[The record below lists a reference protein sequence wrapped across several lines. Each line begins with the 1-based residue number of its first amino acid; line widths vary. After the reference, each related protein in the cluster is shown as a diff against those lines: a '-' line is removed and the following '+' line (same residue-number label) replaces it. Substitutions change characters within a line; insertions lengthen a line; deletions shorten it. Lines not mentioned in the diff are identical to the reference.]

1 MKQKTRFLTVGV
13 ITLFIGIIIFFR
25 PLSFSDVVSENYQ
38 INIVLN
44 ELEVRNGEA
53 YIASADYEAITE
65 EQTDA
70 LLALLKKHSYRR
82 TFGTL
87 ISDGSLSR
95 LGNKTIFIYIYDDI
109 SLVSSVFVSSSGDV
123 AVNGKSY
130 HMRNAESLIE
140 QIIEILEQSDESD
153 LLGYSMKQ
161 EIKFEIGGVENQ
173 ILS

>member
-1 MKQKTRFLTVGV
+1 M
-13 ITLFIGIIIFFR
+13 
-25 PLSFSDVVSENYQ
+25 
-38 INIVLN
+38 
-44 ELEVRNGEA
+44 
-53 YIASADYEAITE
+53 
-65 EQTDA
+65 
-70 LLALLKKHSYRR
+70 
-82 TFGTL
+82 

-140 QIIEILEQSDESD
+140 QIIEILEQSDEAD

-161 EIKFEIGGVENQ
+161 EIEFEIGGVENQ